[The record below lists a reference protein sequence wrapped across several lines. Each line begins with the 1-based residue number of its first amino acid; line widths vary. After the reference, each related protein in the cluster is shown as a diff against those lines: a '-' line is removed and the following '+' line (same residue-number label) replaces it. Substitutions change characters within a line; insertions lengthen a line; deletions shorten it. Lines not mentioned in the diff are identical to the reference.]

1 MGDVLAHLRV
11 VAGAAGAALLLAA
24 CGGSQEP
31 ATVETTVEQTEIVPM
46 DEMPA
51 DMSATDTMDMPMD
64 GAAMDPMAP
73 PADPMMEPAP
83 EADAPATGN

>member
-31 ATVETTVEQTEIVPM
+31 ATVETTIEQTEVMPM

-51 DMSATDTMDMPMD
+51 DMTATDTMDMTD

-73 PADPMMEPAP
+73 PADPMAAPAP
-83 EADAPATGN
+83 EGDAPATGN